1 MSTVHLPASARRQPE
16 TALRLRGSLALAS
29 ASAALIH
36 VMAASHHFAEWW
48 LFGTGFVVMAVLQG
62 ASAIAL
68 ERTGSRLAP
77 LAAILVNAPIV
88 SLWGWSRALGL
99 PFGPEA
105 GEPQAGGVAH
115 APWAGPQLRPVG

>member
-68 ERTGSRLAP
+68 QRTGARPAP
-77 LAAILVNAPIV
+77 LAPILVNAPIV
-88 SLWGWSRALGL
+88 ALWGWSRAPCLPLG
-99 PFGPEA
+99 PGGGGP
-105 GEPQAGGVAH
+105 PGGRGAP
-115 APWAGPQLRPVG
+115 APWA

>member
-68 ERTGSRLAP
+68 QRTGARLAP
-77 LAAILVNAPIV
+77 PGPVPGKAPV
-88 SLWGWSRALGL
+88 VALWGWARAPGL
-99 PFGPEA
+99 PLGPEGGAPEA
-105 GEPQAGGVAH
+105 GGG
-115 APWAGPQLRPVG
+115 GPAAC